1 MANTMKFSV
10 KQIVLLLISVFCNIY
25 GLLTIMQVN
34 GLPIGLNY
42 MDSIGNLLFKY
53 LVVLCF
59 MMPGIMLFGIFAT
72 TFQGKVKNILSIT
85 NCVYS
90 TILTV
95 PLFLT
100 MVLGFAVINGSN
112 VPMVG
117 ELGLDIMK
125 LFPSAAAQYIFFIL
139 GTILSIVFLAEPII
153 GCYLTTHD
161 VEPSI
166 KNIIGVFKKKKTEV
180 SK

>member
-42 MDSIGNLLFKY
+42 MDNIGNLLFKY

-95 PLFLT
+95 PLFL
-100 MVLGFAVINGSN
+100 
-112 VPMVG
+112 
-117 ELGLDIMK
+117 
-125 LFPSAAAQYIFFIL
+125 
-139 GTILSIVFLAEPII
+139 
-153 GCYLTTHD
+153 
-161 VEPSI
+161 
-166 KNIIGVFKKKKTEV
+166 
-180 SK
+180 